1 MGGGEVGSRLRRRR
15 CPAPVKG
22 FYDGALTEAER
33 KELPAAKQVE
43 GLDEE
48 IALIRLRLRSALEQH
63 PQDLTLMLRG
73 IELLVKALSARY
85 QLKKDD
91 KTALSESLRR
101 TLQEIG
107 GPLYPEAFGDDGGNG
122 N

>member
-1 MGGGEVGSRLRRRR
+1 M
-15 CPAPVKG
+15 KG
-22 FYDGALTEAER
+22 FYDEALTEAQRE
-33 KELPAAKQVE
+33 ELPAAKQVE

-63 PQDLTLMLRG
+63 PQNLTLMLKG

-85 QLKKDD
+85 RLKKDD

-101 TLQEIG
+101 TLEEIG
-107 GPLYPEAFGDDGGNG
+107 GPLFPEAFGDDGRDGN
-122 N
+122 